1 MSETSSIDYASSIEH
16 ISALTAANVPY
27 LWVTT
32 HEESRFIKDLCAGL
46 SEKEIWTWSSY
57 SGLIKYEPL
66 ERITRATG
74 ELEKSNNPVI
84 ALQYIADYKKK
95 ESFKKGETEFED
107 DSHSVWI
114 LKDFNTVLSP
124 PIARQMRDLYRTLV
138 RGRKIVII
146 VAPVLGYAGGKTG
159 MEPTLEKQITVIPY
173 ELPSKEAI
181 EKRVKSVI
189 NNFKKVEKVLVSTGE
204 KKEVISYSED
214 DVNRFTT
221 ALQGLTQV
229 EADNA
234 IMTSICHLGK
244 IDEKKLMREK
254 KQIIQRSEI
263 LEYIGNTPALNDVGG
278 LDLAKKYFKLYSNQF
293 SKEAEEFGVEPLRGV
308 LFVGPPGTGKSL
320 ICKSVSAEWHLP
332 LIRLDVGKVM
342 GGIVGQSEGNMR
354 AAIASA
360 IACAPAILWLDEIE
374 KTLSGTK
381 SSNQSDGGTLSRV
394 FGTLLTAMEEGMKG
408 LVILATSNDISAL
421 PPELIR
427 RFNEVMFVDL
437 PVPEEREE
445 IFTIHFRKRERDL
458 SKMDLDLKTLAKITH
473 GFTGSEIEK
482 AVKEG
487 IARAF
492 QAGRKNIL
500 QEDLVGAIK
509 DTKCISKIMKE
520 QIETSRDWARDRA
533 RYASSLAEKAA
544 SPGGQKVVTSGG
556 KELDLDGVLSDLTE
570 TKNKQK
576 QIIDSDLDRFDN
588 IGGK

>member
-1 MSETSSIDYASSIEH
+1 MA
-16 ISALTAANVPY
+16 
-27 LWVTT
+27 
-32 HEESRFIKDLCAGL
+32 K
-46 SEKEIWTWSSY
+46 
-57 SGLIKYEPL
+57 
-66 ERITRATG
+66 
-74 ELEKSNNPVI
+74 
-84 ALQYIADYKKK
+84 
-95 ESFKKGETEFED
+95 
-107 DSHSVWI
+107 I
-114 LKDFNTVLSP
+114 LK
-124 PIARQMRDLYRTLV
+124 
-138 RGRKIVII
+138 
-146 VAPVLGYAGGKTG
+146 
-159 MEPTLEKQITVIPY
+159 
-173 ELPSKEAI
+173 I
-181 EKRVKSVI
+181 EKVVK
-189 NNFKKVEKVLVSTGE
+189 EKFVYDPCCSFPHTYISNGLVSH
-204 KKEVISYSED
+204 
-214 DVNRFTT
+214 N
-221 ALQGLTQV
+221 
-229 EADNA
+229 
-234 IMTSICHLGK
+234 C
-244 IDEKKLMREK
+244 
-254 KQIIQRSEI
+254 
-263 LEYIGNTPALNDVGG
+263 
-278 LDLAKKYFKLYSNQF
+278 
-293 SKEAEEFGVEPLRGV
+293 
-308 LFVGPPGTGKSL
+308 
-320 ICKSVSAEWHLP
+320 
-332 LIRLDVGKVM
+332 
-342 GGIVGQSEGNMR
+342 
-354 AAIASA
+354 
-360 IACAPAILWLDEIE
+360 ILWLDEIE

-445 IFTIHFRKRERDL
+445 IFTIHFRKRGRDL

>member
-95 ESFKKGETEFED
+95 VFFEKGETEFED

-263 LEYIGNTPALNDVGG
+263 LEYIGNTPDLEDVGG
-278 LDLAKKYFKLYSNQF
+278 LDLAKKYFKLYSSQF
-293 SKEAEEFGVEPLRGV
+293 SKEAIEFGVEPLRGV

-354 AAIASA
+354 NALASA
-360 IACAPAILWLDEIE
+360 QACAPCVVSSTNIL
-374 KTLSGTK
+374 LSNGET
-381 SSNQSDGGTLSRV
+381 
-394 FGTLLTAMEEGMKG
+394 LTAEELWEKIGVEDSISLASFDPQTGKSCTVECKAVIRRYCETELLKITTEVG
-408 LVILATSNDISAL
+408 TITVTPNHKFLTTRGWVEAKDLVITDDVL
-421 PPELIR
+421 E
-427 RFNEVMFVDL
+427 
-437 PVPEEREE
+437 
-445 IFTIHFRKRERDL
+445 
-458 SKMDLDLKTLAKITH
+458 
-473 GFTGSEIEK
+473 
-482 AVKEG
+482 
-487 IARAF
+487 
-492 QAGRKNIL
+492 
-500 QEDLVGAIK
+500 
-509 DTKCISKIMKE
+509 
-520 QIETSRDWARDRA
+520 
-533 RYASSLAEKAA
+533 
-544 SPGGQKVVTSGG
+544 GQK
-556 KELDLDGVLSDLTE
+556 DC
-570 TKNKQK
+570 
-576 QIIDSDLDRFDN
+576 
-588 IGGK
+588 